1 MSSPAISPDDRLPT
15 FAETAAFDAISA
27 WDHLTPAE
35 QRRVGVL
42 AVRLGVVGQRLNF
55 AHDDFTADQRGE
67 IEALE
72 DKALQQFNDAVEPLW
87 ARLFGWIP
95 SAAVTTKFL
104 RMVS

>member
-1 MSSPAISPDDRLPT
+1 MSSSAISPDDRLPF
-15 FAETAAFDAISA
+15 FAETVGFDAISA
-27 WDHLTPAE
+27 WDRLTAAE

-55 AHDDFTADQRGE
+55 EHGFTPAQRGE

-72 DKALQQFNDAVEPLW
+72 DKALQQFNDALEPLW

-95 SAAVTTKFL
+95 SAAATTKFL

>member
-1 MSSPAISPDDRLPT
+1 MLSSPPNPDDRLPSFT
-15 FAETAAFDAISA
+15 ETVGFDAISA
-27 WDHLTPAE
+27 WDRLTGAE

-55 AHDDFTADQRGE
+55 EHGFTAAQRGE

-72 DKALQQFNDAVEPLW
+72 DKALQQFNEAVEPLW

-95 SAAVTTKFL
+95 SAATTTKFL